1 MVITMLEDIKGIG
14 PKSLLALK
22 ALNLY
27 KKVGFEYIG
36 NISTWIWNR
45 IG

>member
-27 KKVGFEYIG
+27 TKMMLLIIFLID
-36 NISTWIWNR
+36 IMFIHQLS
-45 IG
+45 

>member
-27 KKVGFEYIG
+27 TNMMLLIIFLTDIMF
-36 NISTWIWNR
+36 IHQSS
-45 IG
+45 